1 MQPSYYDPT
10 RGQPAPPPARPGVDA
25 GRLWAGGLATA
36 IVAALIAVLGILVAR
51 GIFDVPVLA
60 PKQSGSWGNANT
72 FTYAVVAFGA
82 AVVATGLMH
91 VLLLTTP
98 SPFQFFGWI
107 VLLLTAVAAA
117 APFATSASTAAKV
130 ATAVINAISGLAIFA
145 LTESSARRSI
155 VRSRQA
161 LPPPTL

>member
-1 MQPSYYDPT
+1 MQPSYYDPN
-10 RGQPAPPPARPGVDA
+10 RGQPAPTPAGPRVDA

-36 IVAALIAVLGILVAR
+36 IVAALVAVLGILVAR

-60 PKQSGSWGNANT
+60 PKESGSWGNANT
-72 FTYAVVAFGA
+72 FTYAMVAFGA
-82 AVVATGLMH
+82 ALVATGLMH

-117 APFATSASTAAKV
+117 GPFATSATMSAKV
-130 ATAVINAISGLAIFA
+130 ATAVINALIGLAIF
-145 LTESSARRSI
+145 
-155 VRSRQA
+155 
-161 LPPPTL
+161 TL

>member
-10 RGQPAPPPARPGVDA
+10 RGQPTPPARPSVDA

-36 IVAALIAVLGILVAR
+36 IVAALIAVLGILIAR

-60 PKQSGSWGNANT
+60 PKESGSWGNANT
-72 FTYAVVAFGA
+72 LTYAAAAFGA
-82 AVVATGLMH
+82 ALVATGLMH
-91 VLLLTTP
+91 LLLLSTP

-117 APFATSASTAAKV
+117 APFATGAAMSAKV
-130 ATAVINAISGLAIFA
+130 ATAIINAIIGLAIFA
-145 LTESSARRSI
+145 LTESSARRSL
-155 VRSRQA
+155 VRPGRA
-161 LPPPTL
+161 LPPAY

>member
-10 RGQPAPPPARPGVDA
+10 RGQPAPPTRPSVDA

-36 IVAALIAVLGILVAR
+36 IVAALIAVLGILIAR

-60 PKQSGSWGNANT
+60 PKESGNWGNANT
-72 FTYAVVAFGA
+72 VTYAVVAFGA
-82 AVVATGLMH
+82 ALVATGLMH
-91 VLLLTTP
+91 LLLLTTP

-117 APFATSASTAAKV
+117 APFATGATLAAQV
-130 ATAVINAISGLAIFA
+130 ATAVINAIIGLAIFA
-145 LTESSARRSI
+145 LTESSARRSL
-155 VRSRQA
+155 VRHGQA
-161 LPPPTL
+161 RPPVM